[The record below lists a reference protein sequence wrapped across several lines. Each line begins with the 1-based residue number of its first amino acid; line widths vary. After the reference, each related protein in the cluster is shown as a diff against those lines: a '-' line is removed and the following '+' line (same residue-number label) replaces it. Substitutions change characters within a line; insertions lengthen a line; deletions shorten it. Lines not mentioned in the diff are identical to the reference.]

1 MRFQDLGLLPELVSN
16 AGYDAATPVQAN
28 AIPAVLEGRDVLA
41 GAQTGTGKTAAFSL
55 PVLQRLYAGKAGHA
69 PRALVL
75 APTRELAAQVADSV
89 RKYGKGLGLKH
100 TSIFGG
106 VSYGGQMKALRGG
119 LDIVIATPGRLLDHL
134 NQGSIDLS
142 QVQTLILDEADR
154 MLDMGFV
161 SDIELIISKCHPSHQ
176 TLLFS
181 ATYNKGIKNLAAK
194 YLSNPVEVAVAKD
207 NTVSTSVAQ
216 TFVHVDQHNKRDL
229 LTQLIGL
236 NNMHQVLVFTKTK
249 FGADK
254 LARALTDS
262 GLPSV
267 AMHGNKS
274 QAQRTKALQRFKRGD
289 ARILVAT
296 DVAARGIDI
305 QKLPYVINFEL
316 PMVAEDY
323 VHRIGRTGRAGEK
336 GEAISFVCGTEHRLM
351 RDIQHLLKVDIEFEV
366 ADGFEPQIPFPVK
379 KPKGKP
385 QPRKHGQS
393 SGRGR
398 PARSSDARSDRT
410 GGGAQARRR
419 DNTEGY
425 GRGRSDEQRT
435 SQRSETRDSRS
446 DRNGER
452 SERRDWNSD
461 RSNSGQRTDSRQSRP
476 SREGERSERREWNS
490 DRSNSGQRTDSRQSR
505 PSREGER
512 SERRDWSSDRSN
524 SGQRTDSRQSRPGRE
539 GERSE
544 RREWNGD
551 RSNSGQRTESRESRP
566 NRDGDRPSYGQKSG
580 KPRNAK
586 QGSAGGNSS
595 RSSGTKQSQPKRDG
609 FAPPKRKATKRA
621 IAAR

>member
-28 AIPAVLEGRDVLA
+28 AIPAILEGNDVLA
-41 GAQTGTGKTAAFSL
+41 GAQTGTGKTAAFAL
-55 PVLQRLYAGKAGHA
+55 PVLQKLYAGKSQHA

-89 RKYGKGLGLKH
+89 RKYGKKLGLKH

-119 LDIVIATPGRLLDHL
+119 LDLVIATPGRLIDHL

-161 SDIELIISKCHPSHQ
+161 GDIELIISKCHSNRQ

-181 ATYNKGIKNLAAK
+181 ATYNKGIKNLASK
-194 YLSNPVEVAVAKD
+194 YLTNPVEVAVSKE
-207 NTVSTSVAQ
+207 NTVSSSVEQ
-216 TFVHVDQHNKRDL
+216 TFVHVDQHNKREL

-254 LARALTDS
+254 LARALTDD

-274 QAQRTKALQRFKRGD
+274 QAQRTKALQKFKRGA

-336 GEAISFVCGTEHRLM
+336 GEAISFVCATEHRLM
-351 RDIQHLLKVDIEFEV
+351 RDIQHLLKVEVEFEV
-366 ADGFEPQIPFPVK
+366 ADGFEPEIPFPVK
-379 KPKGKP
+379 KPKGRP
-385 QPRKHGQS
+385 QPRKHGKS
-393 SGRGR
+393 SGGR
-398 PARSSDARSDRT
+398 RS
-410 GGGAQARRR
+410 G
-419 DNTEGY
+419 
-425 GRGRSDEQRT
+425 QRN
-435 SQRSETRDSRS
+435 DSRS
-446 DRNGER
+446 DRSASASQSRRRDNDR
-452 SERRDWNSD
+452 SERREWNQDHS
-461 RSNSGQRTDSRQSRP
+461 SAGGRTNSRQSRP
-476 SREGERSERREWNS
+476 KRDGERSERREW
-490 DRSNSGQRTDSRQSR
+490 TAER
-505 PSREGER
+505 PSRG
-512 SERRDWSSDRSN
+512 SK
-524 SGQRTDSRQSRPGRE
+524 P
-539 GERSE
+539 
-544 RREWNGD
+544 
-551 RSNSGQRTESRESRP
+551 
-566 NRDGDRPSYGQKSG
+566 G
-580 KPRNAK
+580 KPRHGK
-586 QGSAGGNSS
+586 QGATSTKSSSPSSA
-595 RSSGTKQSQPKRDG
+595 KQSQQKRDG

>member
-28 AIPAVLEGRDVLA
+28 AIPAILEGRDVLA
-41 GAQTGTGKTAAFSL
+41 GAQTGTGKTAAFAL
-55 PVLQRLYAGKAGHA
+55 PVLQRLYAGKSAHA

-119 LDIVIATPGRLLDHL
+119 LDLVIATPGRLIDHL

-142 QVQTLILDEADR
+142 NVQTLILDEADR

-161 SDIELIISKCHPSHQ
+161 SDIELIISKCHSSHQ

-181 ATYNKGIKNLAAK
+181 ATYNKGIKTLSSK
-194 YLSNPVEVAVAKD
+194 YLSNPIEIAVAKD
-207 NTVSTSVAQ
+207 NTVAASVAQ

-254 LARALTDS
+254 LARALTES

-274 QAQRTKALQRFKRGD
+274 QAQRTKALQKFKRGA
-289 ARILVAT
+289 ARIMVAT
-296 DVAARGIDI
+296 DVAARGLDI
-305 QKLPYVINFEL
+305 EKLPYVINFEL

-336 GEAISFVCGTEHRLM
+336 GEAISFVCATEHRLM
-351 RDIQHLLKVDIEFEV
+351 RDIQHLLKVDVEFEV
-366 ADGFEPQIPFPVK
+366 ADGFEPQVPFPVK
-379 KPKGKP
+379 KPKSKP
-385 QPRKHGQS
+385 QPRKHGRS
-393 SGRGR
+393 SSRNHPGPRGERANGSSSTRRNGAESRGRGRSEQQGAGRPETREGR
-398 PARSSDARSDRT
+398 PARD
-410 GGGAQARRR
+410 
-419 DNTEGY
+419 
-425 GRGRSDEQRT
+425 
-435 SQRSETRDSRS
+435 
-446 DRNGER
+446 GER
-452 SERRDWNSD
+452 SERREWTKE
-461 RSNSGQRTDSRQSRP
+461 RPKASGERTDSRQSRP
-476 SREGERSERREWNS
+476 K
-490 DRSNSGQRTDSRQSR
+490 Q
-505 PSREGER
+505 EGER
-512 SERRDWSSDRSN
+512 SERRDWSSDRPASAKKQ
-524 SGQRTDSRQSRPGRE
+524 GQSRHA
-539 GERSE
+539 
-544 RREWNGD
+544 
-551 RSNSGQRTESRESRP
+551 
-566 NRDGDRPSYGQKSG
+566 KSG
-580 KPRNAK
+580 GTYAKPARSGAK
-586 QGSAGGNSS
+586 P
-595 RSSGTKQSQPKRDG
+595 KQAQAKRDG
-609 FAPPKRKATKRA
+609 FAPPTRKPTKRPT
-621 IAAR
+621 AAR

>member
-16 AGYDAATPVQAN
+16 AGYDTATPVQSQS
-28 AIPAVLEGRDVLA
+28 IPAILEGRDVLA
-41 GAQTGTGKTAAFSL
+41 GAQTGTGKTAAFTL
-55 PVLQRLYAGKAGHA
+55 PVLQRLFAGKSTHA

-89 RKYGKGLGLKH
+89 RNYGKGLGLKH

-119 LDIVIATPGRLLDHL
+119 LDLVIATPGRLIDHL

-142 QVQTLILDEADR
+142 NVQTLILDEADR

-181 ATYNKGIKNLAAK
+181 ATYTKGIKTLSSK
-194 YLSNPVEVAVAKD
+194 YLSNPVEIAVAKD
-207 NTVSTSVAQ
+207 NTVAALVEQ

-254 LARALTDS
+254 LARALTES

-274 QAQRTKALQRFKRGD
+274 QAQRTKALQKFKRGA
-289 ARILVAT
+289 ARIMVAT
-296 DVAARGIDI
+296 DVAARGLDI
-305 QKLPYVINFEL
+305 EKLPYVINFEL

-336 GEAISFVCGTEHRLM
+336 GEAISFVCSTEHRLM
-351 RDIQHLLKVDIEFEV
+351 RDIQHLLKVDVEFEV
-366 ADGFEPQIPFPVK
+366 ADGFEPKVPFPVK

-385 QPRKHGQS
+385 QPRKHGRS
-393 SGRGR
+393 SGRNHSGPRAERANGSSSTRRDGLEPRGRSRTEHQGAGRPETRESR
-398 PARSSDARSDRT
+398 PARD
-410 GGGAQARRR
+410 G
-419 DNTEGY
+419 E
-425 GRGRSDEQRT
+425 
-435 SQRSETRDSRS
+435 RSERREWTKERPKASGGRADSRQS
-446 DRNGER
+446 RPKQEGER
-452 SERRDWNSD
+452 SERRDWNSGRPAAD
-461 RSNSGQRTDSRQSRP
+461 TKQGKSRYTKAGS
-476 SREGERSERREWNS
+476 
-490 DRSNSGQRTDSRQSR
+490 T
-505 PSREGER
+505 
-512 SERRDWSSDRSN
+512 
-524 SGQRTDSRQSRPGRE
+524 
-539 GERSE
+539 
-544 RREWNGD
+544 
-551 RSNSGQRTESRESRP
+551 
-566 NRDGDRPSYGQKSG
+566 SG
-580 KPRNAK
+580 KPS
-586 QGSAGGNSS
+586 GSGS
-595 RSSGTKQSQPKRDG
+595 RQAKRDG
-609 FAPPKRKATKRA
+609 FSTPRRKVEKRSVPAS
-621 IAAR
+621 